1 VLFIVMEYMKS
12 IDQRTWCGDFE
23 IIYRG
28 SNGYEH
34 ILSELEVISDNVIG
48 ISCIQEE
55 WMKVQGKLDIMLTY
69 ITKTGTNSILTGS
82 SNDYFNIS
90 VLFFLNLQQK
100 LKELKFECSMS
111 EQSVYF
117 ITEAEKTDLENQ
129 GIKFERLDVVS
140 NVPSIVHNILHNPD
154 SELKYQLTIEL
165 NNSLEEYYFQNLDA
179 KNSII
184 HLQQLLRTKLIPAL
198 DWESISK
205 LKIETENIHN
215 FINKNIT

>member
-1 VLFIVMEYMKS
+1 MLFIVMEYMKS